1 MENENNQSINLYTG
15 TDLAFALVV
24 FISFFSAFSS
34 SPVTSLFLILII
46 ILLGTAYI
54 LNGIYGFSFV
64 RKNDNSLIRVLYFIS
79 QLLIGGLIIFYNRG
93 AGISTLILLPLV
105 AHAVISLDEN
115 WSLVANFG
123 ILSTLFASVW
133 SYSSDLFQVWQNFPL
148 FFAGQVIVLIFTQMA
163 VTEQKAR
170 KQQQRLAEEL
180 SEANKHLSEYAEQV
194 KELTQTQERNR
205 FAREI
210 HDGLGHYLTTINMQI
225 SAANALIKSE
235 PVKAAEM
242 LDKAKRLITDAL
254 VDVRDAVYALREES
268 LELEDLP
275 ARISQLVE
283 GAKTPGWD
291 IVLNVKGKP
300 YSLIPPAHL
309 TIYRAAQETI
319 NNAKKHS
326 NASMIE
332 LNLDYTDVDTFKFT
346 TKDNGV
352 GASEM
357 TAGFGII
364 GIRERVRLLKGE
376 VEIVNNPGEGFLVN
390 IRLPVNP

>member
-46 ILLGTAYI
+46 ILLGTAYL

-64 RKNDNSLIRVLYFIS
+64 RKNGNSLIRVLYFIS

-225 SAANALIKSE
+225 NAANALIKSE

-254 VDVRDAVYALREES
+254 VDVRDSVHALREES
-268 LELEDLP
+268 MELEDLP

-283 GAKTPGWD
+283 GAKTPGWEL
-291 IVLNVKGKP
+291 VLNVKGKP

-332 LNLDYTDVDTFKFT
+332 LNLDYTDVDTFKFS